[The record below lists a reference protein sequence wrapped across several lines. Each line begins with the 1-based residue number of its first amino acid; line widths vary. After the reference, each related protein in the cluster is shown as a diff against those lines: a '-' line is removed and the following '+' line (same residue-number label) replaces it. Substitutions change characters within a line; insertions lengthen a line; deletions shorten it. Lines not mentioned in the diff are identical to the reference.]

1 MENDPPEFIVHIC
14 LLYIIILPMT
24 RSYIKTN
31 CKVMMQYWNV
41 IIIIKFQ
48 AEILN
53 IFVLA
58 NKMYRAGLA
67 VSAVNYGKF

>member
-1 MENDPPEFIVHIC
+1 
-14 LLYIIILPMT
+14 
-24 RSYIKTN
+24 
-31 CKVMMQYWNV
+31 MMQFVSQFTINEYWNV

-58 NKMYRAGLA
+58 NKMYRTGLA